1 MRVMACKGSAVP
13 SKPSEKAKRKTLS
26 MGEKL
31 KVIELY
37 EKGATRAL
45 LMNQF
50 DLKKSTLSDILRSR
64 DRIREIV
71 NKIEGGKS
79 EDVFRSRK
87 LHHEGLDVA
96 VYKWYVQ
103 QRAEGLP
110 VRGLDIQN
118 AAQRLANHLGIE
130 NFKCSDGWL
139 WQFRKRHGLGNRVIT
154 NAAGRRPPP

>member
-1 MRVMACKGSAVP
+1 MACKGSAVP

-64 DRIREIV
+64 ESDKG
-71 NKIEGGKS
+71 NS
-79 EDVFRSRK
+79 E
-87 LHHEGLDVA
+87 
-96 VYKWYVQ
+96 
-103 QRAEGLP
+103 
-110 VRGLDIQN
+110 QN
-118 AAQRLANHLGIE
+118 
-130 NFKCSDGWL
+130 
-139 WQFRKRHGLGNRVIT
+139 
-154 NAAGRRPPP
+154 